1 MKRGLLAV
9 LAVLAATFT
18 APAEAAP
25 SATVVYEVTRTPRA
39 KAEAEVVVENHVP
52 GESFVM
58 DALIVPEG
66 GGYSYRQASFV
77 RWGEG
82 GESSEEIEL
91 VPGARLLVAGSRGI
105 VVRVR
110 EKGWSV
116 REVRL
121 GFRVVKATAADH
133 TPVAAG
139 VERYGHA
146 TAPAG
151 PYGSIAF
158 ATVPCDPG
166 AGTWT
171 LTPDGEAARGYTC
184 PVDFAWDFVEAR
196 RARRWTLDAE
206 VFGVRIDDVRLVVLD
221 YPRR

>member
-1 MKRGLLAV
+1 MLALLAG
-9 LAVLAATFT
+9 TF
-18 APAEAAP
+18 AAP
-25 SATVVYEVTRTPRA
+25 SSAAPSPTVVYEVTRTPRA
-39 KAEAEVVVENHVP
+39 KPEAEVVVVNHVP

-66 GGYSYRQASFV
+66 HGYSYREASYV

-82 GESSEEIEL
+82 GETSQEYEL

-105 VVRVR
+105 RVRVT

-121 GFRVVKATAADH
+121 GFRIVPVTAADH

-151 PYGSIAF
+151 PYGSIAY
-158 ATVPCDPG
+158 ATVPCEPG

-171 LTPDGEAARGYTC
+171 LTPDGEAATAYTC
-184 PVDFAWDFVEAR
+184 PVDLAWDFAEAE
-196 RARRWTLDAE
+196 RARRWALDAD
-206 VFGVRIDDVRLVVLD
+206 VVGVRSEDLRLVVLD
-221 YPRR
+221 YPKRSR